1 MQVKTMKRLASG
13 YSFSVA
19 SINRTNGYT
28 AYFKAPGFELLGEG
42 HIEDLVMLRLETPQ
56 SRALEKKRE
65 HHDGHD
71 GCTPSGS

>member
-1 MQVKTMKRLASG
+1 MGDSLLVRRIECLANLHCTFQSPR
-13 YSFSVA
+13 V
-19 SINRTNGYT
+19 
-28 AYFKAPGFELLGEG
+28 ELLGDG
-42 HIEDLVMLRLETPQ
+42 HIEDLVIRRLETPQ